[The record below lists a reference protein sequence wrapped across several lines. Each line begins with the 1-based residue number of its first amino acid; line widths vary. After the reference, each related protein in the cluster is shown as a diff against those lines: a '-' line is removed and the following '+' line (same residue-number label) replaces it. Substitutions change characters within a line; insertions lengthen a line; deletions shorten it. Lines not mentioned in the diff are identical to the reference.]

1 MSVIDLRSDTRTV
14 PDAAMRAAMSRAAV
28 GDDSYGDDPTVARLE
43 ERGADLLG
51 TERALFTCSGTMS
64 NLLAVLTAVG
74 AGGAGGA
81 GGVTVIVGSAAHLLN
96 LENDGVRVLA
106 RARVEA
112 VPDPGGELSADAV
125 AAALASASTDS
136 LPSRPALVW
145 LENTSNLHGGNAHDQ
160 AALARQSA
168 PARRAGAMVHL
179 DGARLANAAVALG
192 RPVAELAAVADTVSF
207 SLCKGLGAPVGSLLG
222 GPAELIRQARHL
234 RRMVGGTMHQTGVVA
249 AAGLLALDRL
259 PDLAQDHR
267 RAALLRD
274 ALAAIGGVEVATI
287 PRPTNMALLRVP
299 GRAAEET
306 VRRLA
311 AAGVLC
317 LPVGAE
323 LVRLVVHREHSDAD
337 IAAAAERIAGSVREP
352 KVLEGNYA

>member
-1 MSVIDLRSDTRTV
+1 VTVIDLRSDTRTV
-14 PDAAMRAAMSRAAV
+14 PDAAMRAAMGKAEV

-64 NLLAVLTAVG
+64 NLLAVLTTVG
-74 AGGAGGA
+74 ADGAGTVVAGA
-81 GGVTVIVGSAAHLLN
+81 GAHLLN

-112 VPDPGGELSADAV
+112 VPDPAGELSADAV
-125 AAALASASTDS
+125 TAVLA
-136 LPSRPALVW
+136 PRPRPALVW

-160 AALARQSA
+160 VALARQAA

-192 RPVAELAAVADTVSF
+192 APVAALAAVADTVSF

-222 GPAELIRQARHL
+222 GPAELIREARVL
-234 RRMVGGTMHQTGVVA
+234 RRMVGGTMHQTGIVA
-249 AAGLLALDRL
+249 AAGLTALDRL
-259 PDLAQDHR
+259 PDLAEDHR

-274 ALAAIGGVEVATI
+274 ALAAVDGVEVTTI
-287 PRPTNMALLRVP
+287 PCPTNMALLRVP
-299 GRAAEET
+299 GRGAEET

-311 AAGVLC
+311 AAGVLG

-337 IAAAAERIAGSVREP
+337 IVQAAERIAGTFAKPTVMA
-352 KVLEGNYA
+352 GNYA

>member
-1 MSVIDLRSDTRTV
+1 MTVIDLRSDTRTV
-14 PDAAMRAAMSRAAV
+14 PDAAMRAAMSRARV

-74 AGGAGGA
+74 TAGALGTAGAGA
-81 GGVTVIVGSAAHLLN
+81 QGVTVIAGASSHLLN

-112 VPDPGGELSADAV
+112 VPDPDGELSADAV
-125 AAALASASTDS
+125 TAALASR
-136 LPSRPALVW
+136 PGPALVW

-160 AALARQSA
+160 AALARQAA
-168 PARRAGAMVHL
+168 PARRAGALVHL

-192 RPVAELAAVADTVSF
+192 SPVAALAAVADTVSF

-222 GPAELIRQARHL
+222 GPAELIGQARYL
-234 RRMVGGTMHQTGVVA
+234 RRMIGGTMHQTGIVA
-249 AAGLLALDRL
+249 AAGLLALNRL
-259 PDLAQDHR
+259 PDLARDHS
-267 RAALLRD
+267 RAALLRHT
-274 ALAAIGGVEVATI
+274 LAATGGVEVATI
-287 PRPTNMALLRVP
+287 PCPTNMALLRIP
-299 GRAAEET
+299 GRSAEDT

-317 LPVGAE
+317 LPVGTE

-337 IAAAAERIAGSVREP
+337 IATAAERIAGSVRQP
-352 KVLEGNYA
+352 KVLEDNYA